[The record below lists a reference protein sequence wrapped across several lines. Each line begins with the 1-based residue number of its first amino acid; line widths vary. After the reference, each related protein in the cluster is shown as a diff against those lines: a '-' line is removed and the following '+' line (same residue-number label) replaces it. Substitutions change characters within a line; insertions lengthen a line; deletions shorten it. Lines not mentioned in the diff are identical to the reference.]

1 MTDTAQHNDS
11 TKSDQSSYY
20 ILNREYFT
28 ECFDESVDTTIS
40 LKTYRT
46 VILLVVLASVFFA
59 LESDAHIAWFLL
71 ALGAVELLSIRYK
84 RGWWVARQMLSRRA
98 GSRVNIRIDDQ
109 GIYSDSSH
117 HQQSIL
123 WNDIDELKATEKGF
137 IVIHKGGTNYLSRKG
152 LDKNYLDLLAEKSS
166 ANDTTGTEPLS

>member
-1 MTDTAQHNDS
+1 MTDTAHHNSS
-11 TKSDQSSYY
+11 TRTDQSSYY

-28 ECFDESVDTTIS
+28 ECFDESADTTTS
-40 LKTYRT
+40 LKTYRQA
-46 VILLVVLASVFFA
+46 ILLVILASVFFA
-59 LESDAHIAWFLL
+59 VETEVYIAWFLL

-84 RGWWVARQMLSRRA
+84 RSWWVARQMLSRRA

-109 GIYSDSSH
+109 GIHSDSTH

-123 WNDIDELKATEKGF
+123 WNDIDELKTTEKGF

-152 LDKNYLDLLAEKSS
+152 LDEGCLDLVTEKSS
-166 ANDTTGTEPLS
+166 AMV